1 MSTTLKAGLGIG
13 ALASFGAAVAVAL
26 ALAVSANAAPAKL
39 IGSVGPGQ
47 TISLKT
53 ASGKRLTTLPRGTYS
68 ITVRDRSD
76 EHNFA
81 IRGAGIRKSVT
92 GVDFVGTKTVTVR
105 LGSGLVTFVCTPHAD
120 DMRGAFKVR

>member
-1 MSTTLKAGLGIG
+1 MTSTLKAGLGIG

-39 IGSVGPGQ
+39 IGTVGPGE

-53 ASGKRLTTLPRGTYS
+53 ASGKRIATLPRGTYS

-81 IRGAGIRKSVT
+81 LTGAGVR
-92 GVDFVGTKTVTVR
+92 KTVTVR
-105 LGSGLVTFVCTPHAD
+105 LGSGQVTFVCVPHAD
-120 DMRGAFKVR
+120 DMRGRFKVR